1 MGVDPGLT
9 AIALEIGLE
18 AIGQLEKKAQFFS
31 FSFSESVE
39 SSVKSS
45 VKSSAKSSVKSFI
58 RCPTRE
64 IPGKRKFPGEKPVG
78 I

>member
-18 AIGQLEKKAQFFS
+18 AIGQPEKKAQFFS
-31 FSFSESVE
+31 FSFSE
-39 SSVKSS
+39 SVKSS

-64 IPGKRKFPGEKPVG
+64 IPGKRKFPGEKPV
-78 I
+78 